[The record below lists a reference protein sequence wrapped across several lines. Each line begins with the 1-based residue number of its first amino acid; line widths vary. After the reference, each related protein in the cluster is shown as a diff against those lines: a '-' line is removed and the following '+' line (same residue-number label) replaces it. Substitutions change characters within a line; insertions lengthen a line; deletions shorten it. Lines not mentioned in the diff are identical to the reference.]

1 MSIRVDFTGVSSG
14 FEKIEPGTY
23 LARVESI
30 EQKMSQA
37 GKPYLN
43 WKFNL
48 VGGEYDG
55 RKAFYMTSLSPNA
68 LWKLKDTLINA
79 FGFSTEDLA
88 GAFDIDVEDLIGQE
102 CALIIGEEEYQGEMR
117 DRVLDVKDASVAAD
131 GPVLL

>member
-79 FGFSTEDLA
+79 FGFSKEDLA

-117 DRVLDVKDASVAAD
+117 DRVLDVKDSSVAAD